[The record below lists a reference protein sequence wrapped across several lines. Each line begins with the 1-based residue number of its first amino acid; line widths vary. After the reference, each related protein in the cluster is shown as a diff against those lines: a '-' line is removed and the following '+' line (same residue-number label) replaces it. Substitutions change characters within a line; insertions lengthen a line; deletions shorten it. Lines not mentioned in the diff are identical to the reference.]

1 MRHFRRFVEL
11 RIIRM
16 NQDEEEEEEDGA
28 GEVVEVR
35 FERLWWRVT
44 LSVRNLGSQELDIVP
59 GKGFSSP
66 VDQQEV

>member
-16 NQDEEEEEEDGA
+16 NQDEEEEEDGA
-28 GEVVEVR
+28 GEVGEVR

-44 LSVRNLGSQELDIVP
+44 LSVRNLGPQELGLVP